1 LAPPGQGGLRPL
13 RVRELPD
20 DLDELHTRYG
30 IVSRAGYSL
39 SPLAEAMIDE
49 LKRVDDAT

>member
-1 LAPPGQGGLRPL
+1 MCIR
-13 RVRELPD
+13 D
-20 DLDELHTRYG
+20 SYG

>member
-1 LAPPGQGGLRPL
+1 
-13 RVRELPD
+13 RELPD